1 MLITC
6 TAIVCAVRPHGEAGA
21 IVRGMTAEH
30 GLLAGF
36 VQGAKGRHMR
46 PVLIPGNVIKGE
58 WKARLS
64 GQLPSLV
71 AEPEYSRAHLLREP
85 LAVSAIDWVT
95 ALTAATLAEGLAYPR
110 LYSAL
115 DGVLSA
121 IEMAPAARRWAG
133 AVARYEELVLRE
145 LGYSDEMPKDEGAP
159 VAMMAQNRARLVE
172 HILGDKRSDMMA
184 TRERLVDR
192 LKRAVA

>member
-1 MLITC
+1 MLIVS

-21 IVRGMTAEH
+21 IVRAMTPEH

-36 VQGAKGRHMR
+36 VLGAKGRHMR
-46 PVLIPGNVIKGE
+46 PVLIPGNVIKGD
-58 WKARLS
+58 WKTRS
-64 GQLPSLV
+64 PGQLPSLV
-71 AEPEYSRAHLLREP
+71 AEQEYSRAHLLGEP

-110 LYSAL
+110 LYSGL

-133 AVARYEELVLRE
+133 AVARYEELLLSE
-145 LGYSDEMPKDEGAP
+145 LGYSDEIPKDDGAP

-172 HILGDKRSDMMA
+172 HILGEKRSDMMA
-184 TRERLVDR
+184 TRERLVER